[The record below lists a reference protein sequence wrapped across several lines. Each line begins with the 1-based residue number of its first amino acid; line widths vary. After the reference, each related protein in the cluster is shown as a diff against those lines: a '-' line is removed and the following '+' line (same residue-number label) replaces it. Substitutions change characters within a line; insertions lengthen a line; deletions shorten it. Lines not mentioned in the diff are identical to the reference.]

1 MAYCTK
7 QDLIDRFG
15 ETEVGRLSDRSMQG
29 IIDDAVLDQVVADA
43 DAEIDGYLAG
53 RYRLPLASV
62 PVLLRRIACNLVR
75 FYLYT
80 TAAPEDVRAAYD
92 DAVKSLRGIA
102 RGEISLGLDA
112 VGGKQPSL
120 GGVEIKSGGKVF
132 GRDNGGIV

>member
-1 MAYCTK
+1 MPYVTK

-15 ETEVGRLSDRSMQG
+15 ETEVARLSDRSMQG
-29 IIDDAVLDQVVADA
+29 ITDDAVLDQVIGDA

-62 PVLLRRIACNLVR
+62 PVLLKRIAGNLVR

-80 TAAPEDVRAAYD
+80 TAAPEDVRALYD
-92 DAVKSLRGIA
+92 DAVKSLKAIA
-102 RGEISLGLDA
+102 RGEVALGLDA
-112 VGGKQPSL
+112 AGTKQPSL
-120 GGVEIKSGGKVF
+120 GGVEIQSGGKVF